1 MNLLPVVK
9 QQFAET
15 ELKTEINETVEDETD
30 EQSEEEQ
37 EEIINIKP
45 RKKANRNEIFDIQTF
60 EPEPEPD
67 PVTEEENPNFIYEE
81 EVKPIETELE
91 KPKKRPHA
99 KRFEEGHTIG
109 DYHVIVDKNGDK
121 RWASKKNQQKAKE
134 RMLAMHRD
142 GKIGTNTKKGHEKR
156 RVEKKVV
163 DEEAERIKLVKQY
176 QDQMALAIKQASLEA
191 VEEYDTRRKAR
202 KAKKKIEQDA
212 QTVNNQLHNKLSNLA
227 KPKPKYGEVG
237 FFNQCWD

>member
-81 EVKPIETELE
+81 EVKP
-91 KPKKRPHA
+91 
-99 KRFEEGHTIG
+99 
-109 DYHVIVDKNGDK
+109 
-121 RWASKKNQQKAKE
+121 
-134 RMLAMHRD
+134 ML
-142 GKIGTNTKKGHEKR
+142 
-156 RVEKKVV
+156 
-163 DEEAERIKLVKQY
+163 L
-176 QDQMALAIKQASLEA
+176 
-191 VEEYDTRRKAR
+191 
-202 KAKKKIEQDA
+202 
-212 QTVNNQLHNKLSNLA
+212 
-227 KPKPKYGEVG
+227 
-237 FFNQCWD
+237 